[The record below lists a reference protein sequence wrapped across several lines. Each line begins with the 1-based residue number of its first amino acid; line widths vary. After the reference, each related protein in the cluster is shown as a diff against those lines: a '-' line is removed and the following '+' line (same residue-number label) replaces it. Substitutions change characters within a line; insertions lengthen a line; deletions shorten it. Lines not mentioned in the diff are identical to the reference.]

1 MTSDYRVSPQR
12 SSSTIVSRLLRDLF
26 RSSPATTPRESSTS
40 SACVASIVN
49 ELSGNQARSAVADP
63 TPPSHLRAPDFSGP
77 PTSDICSQ
85 SIGSIRLCSLCS
97 SSCSSSPRIH
107 VTFFP
112 NKFLTPSSALHTLL
126 PTAVHHRFPPAPTR
140 RFPPFS
146 LFHLRQ
152 CVLVSFQYASS
163 TPICFTTPPFKM
175 HYTNTTTFP
184 PLFSFY
190 IFSTAAAPLQRWRG
204 MLDCIPLC
212 SQLRA
217 YPYAY
222 TLLPLYYISTD
233 AHHAHT

>member
-77 PTSDICSQ
+77 PTSDVYSQ
-85 SIGSIRLCSLCS
+85 SIGSIRLCSSCS

-112 NKFLTPSSALHTLL
+112 NKFLTPSSTLL
-126 PTAVHHRFPPAPTR
+126 T
-140 RFPPFS
+140 
-146 LFHLRQ
+146 LRQ
-152 CVLVSFQYASS
+152 PTEQGD
-163 TPICFTTPPFKM
+163 
-175 HYTNTTTFP
+175 
-184 PLFSFY
+184 PLFRNAA
-190 IFSTAAAPLQRWRG
+190 STYNG
-204 MLDCIPLC
+204 
-212 SQLRA
+212 
-217 YPYAY
+217 
-222 TLLPLYYISTD
+222 YISECRG
-233 AHHAHT
+233 AGSVYVKYLAL

>member
-77 PTSDICSQ
+77 PTSDVYSQ
-85 SIGSIRLCSLCS
+85 SIGSIRLCSSCS

-112 NKFLTPSSALHTLL
+112 NKFLTPSSTLLPLL

-163 TPICFTTPPFKM
+163 APICFQHHSRCTTPS
-175 HYTNTTTFP
+175 TTTFP

-212 SQLRA
+212 SPNYVHTPMHTR
-217 YPYAY
+217 YC
-222 TLLPLYYISTD
+222 LYII
-233 AHHAHT
+233 